1 VSNLPKLIFR
11 LAATVVLAALTSTSL
26 AAAGASPARPAS
38 AVVADMADVSD
49 LLIANPTLPS
59 GVPQRMPRTLII
71 TDSTGA
77 YIRWESGN
85 EPTYEQFDVL
95 NHGGSWEFRGESCR
109 AVSIDSCR
117 GREGYGP
124 PNVLDELATLTPGSI
139 DELTVMAGYNE
150 GAEILN
156 GGIQQV
162 LDLARAKGI
171 LHVTWLN
178 FCTCSEYVGPAY
190 MGNSPDTYGSRN
202 TYLMARAAQSHGYLS
217 VVDWGSINEADP
229 SLTISDRSH
238 LTASGAVTVAHLIAQ
253 SIVTIWL
260 GQASSPVAE
269 LAHSQTPAVDGRF
282 TGTTPPIR
290 LLDTRQGADGSGIPQ
305 FVLGGEAI
313 RVVVPVAE
321 ATAAIVNV
329 TTVDPLRPGFLTA
342 YPCTSTVP
350 TASFSNFGVG
360 AAVANTTTVKLDAD
374 GGFCLFA
381 STTVHLVVDLYGTL
395 GSVGAGFVP
404 SDPSRI
410 FDTRSGRRPTGGVVA
425 IPVGATSLHGNVT
438 IANGKVPGFATV
450 WPGSGAG
457 ICPDRPNT
465 SLVNWSSSG
474 AVANR
479 VDIGLPAGELCV
491 AVSATADIIIDS
503 FGRYDA
509 LGSPIEV
516 TAPSRL
522 FDSRSTGT
530 RSAFSIPTNSDRPTV
545 TVNLVTIGAAPGFT
559 TIWSARACGVA
570 PNTSLANQAQA
581 TAKANSIQLANNGRL
596 CVRASTPI
604 DLILDLD

>member
-1 VSNLPKLIFR
+1 VSNLSKLLAR
-11 LAATVVLAALTSTSL
+11 LAASLVLAALAATGL
-26 AAAGASPARPAS
+26 AAADASPARPAS
-38 AVVADMADVSD
+38 AVVADTADVSD
-49 LLIANPTLPS
+49 LLIANPTLPA
-59 GVPQRMPRTLII
+59 GVRHRMPRTLII

-77 YIRWESGN
+77 YIRWESAN
-85 EPTYEQFDVL
+85 APTYQQFDVL
-95 NHGGSWEFRGESCR
+95 NQGGSWEFRGESCR

-171 LHVTWLN
+171 AHVTWLN
-178 FCTCSEYVGPAY
+178 FCTCSEYVGPAF
-190 MGNSPDTYGSRN
+190 MGNTPDSYGTRN
-202 TYLMARAAQSHGYLS
+202 AYLMGRAEQSNGYLS
-217 VVDWGSINEADP
+217 VVDWGSINDADP
-229 SLTISDRSH
+229 SLTIYDRSH
-238 LTASGAVTVAHLIAQ
+238 LTATGAVTVAHLMAQ
-253 SIVTIWL
+253 SIVNIWL
-260 GQASSPVAE
+260 GQASSPVAD
-269 LAHSQTPAVDGRF
+269 LAHPQTPAGDGRF

-290 LLDTRQGADGSGIPQ
+290 LIDTRQGTDGSGVPQ
-305 FVLGGEAI
+305 YVAGGEAI
-313 RVVVPVAE
+313 RVVVPVVE

-329 TTVDPLRPGFLTA
+329 TTVDPLRPGYLTA

-395 GSVGAGFVP
+395 GAVGAGFVP
-404 SDPSRI
+404 SEPTRI
-410 FDTRSGRRPTGGVVA
+410 FDTRSSRRPTGGVVA

-450 WPGSGAG
+450 WPGSGG
-457 ICPDRPNT
+457 GVCPDRPNT
-465 SLVNWSSSG
+465 SLVNWSSPA

-479 VDIGLPAGELCV
+479 VDIGLPAGEVCV
-491 AVSATADIIIDS
+491 AVSAAADIIVDA
-503 FGRYDA
+503 FGHYDA
-509 LGSPIEV
+509 SGSPVEV
-516 TAPSRL
+516 TAPTRL
-522 FDSRSTGT
+522 FDSRATGT
-530 RSAFSIPTNSDRPTV
+530 RSTFSIPTNSDRPTI
-545 TVNLVTIGAAPGFT
+545 TINLVTIGAAAGFT
-559 TIWSARACGVA
+559 TIWSAPVCGVA
-570 PNTSLANQAQA
+570 PNTSLANQAQGI
-581 TAKANSIQLANNGRL
+581 AKANSVQLPNNGQL